1 MTSSARPRIKTG
13 KHVDSP
19 RKDTAMTPAPT
30 SGELCSV
37 PAAGLS
43 DHPAQAE
50 LANG

>member
-1 MTSSARPRIKTG
+1 MTSSARPRINAG
-13 KHVDSP
+13 EHFGP
-19 RKDTAMTPAPT
+19 RKDTAMTPALT

-43 DHPAQAE
+43 DHLALVE

>member
-1 MTSSARPRIKTG
+1 MTSSARPRINAAFDV
-13 KHVDSP
+13 H

-43 DHPAQAE
+43 DQIRIGRWPD
-50 LANG
+50 